1 MDQFLPVVI
10 VFGLILIGVVVLL
23 QKQIR
28 HQYRLKSSMSSEGA
42 VQAISRAVGGG
53 QAYVDAGGDLAV
65 PFRNGICSIAI
76 TPSDDGIE
84 IHVWL
89 SQYPFLAANGFQV
102 MGYKSLVRRIQRST
116 AGSLSAR

>member
-1 MDQFLPVVI
+1 MDQVYPVVI
-10 VFGLILIGVVVLL
+10 VFVLMLVAVVVIL
-23 QKQIR
+23 QMQIR
-28 HQYRLKSSMSSEGA
+28 RQYRLKSSMSPEGA
-42 VQAISRAVGGG
+42 LQAISRAVGGG

-84 IHVWL
+84 LHVWL

-102 MGYKSLVRRIQRST
+102 LGYKSLMRRIQRAT
-116 AGSLSAR
+116 AGSLLAR